1 MNRSR
6 YVSRPLD
13 TTDRAIIAALSEN
26 GRTTVRDLAARIG
39 LSSPSITERIH
50 KLEDAG
56 AIRGYTIVV
65 DPKAFG
71 LGIAAHVRMRALP
84 GELKRLA
91 QMLIDTPEVVE
102 ADRITGEDCFLA
114 KVVVSDV
121 QELEAVI
128 DRFAP
133 FSSIDT
139 AIIQSATVVRRLPK
153 L

>member
-26 GRTTVRDLAARIG
+26 GRITVRELAAQIG

-56 AIRGYTIVV
+56 AIRGYTIAV

-71 LGIAAHVRMRALP
+71 LGIAAHVRMRAMP
-84 GELKRLA
+84 GEVKRLA

-102 ADRITGEDCFLA
+102 ADRVTGEDCFLA

-121 QELEAVI
+121 HELETVI
-128 DRFAP
+128 DRFLP
-133 FSSIDT
+133 FSSADT
-139 AIIQSATVVRRLPK
+139 AIIQSSTVARRLPK

>member
-6 YVSRPLD
+6 YVSRLLD
-13 TTDRAIIAALSEN
+13 TMDRAIIAALSKN
-26 GRTTVRDLAARIG
+26 GHMTVRDLAAQIG

-71 LGIAAHVRMRALP
+71 LGIAAHVPMRALP
-84 GELKRLA
+84 GEVKRLA
-91 QMLIDTPEVVE
+91 QMLVDTPKVIEL
-102 ADRITGEDCFLA
+102 DRMTGEDCFLT
-114 KVVVSDV
+114 KVVVRDLH
-121 QELEAVI
+121 ELETVI
-128 DRFAP
+128 DRFLP
-133 FSSIDT
+133 FSSTAT
-139 AIIQSATVVRRLPK
+139 AIIQSTTVVRRLPK

>member
-6 YVSRPLD
+6 YVTRPFD

-26 GRTTVRDLAARIG
+26 GRMTVRELAAKIG
-39 LSSPSITERIH
+39 LSSPSATERIH

-56 AIRGYTIVV
+56 AIRGYTIAV
-65 DPKAFG
+65 DPTVFG
-71 LGIAAHVRMRALP
+71 LGISAHVRMRAMP

-102 ADRITGEDCFLA
+102 ADRVTGEDCFLV

-121 QELEAVI
+121 QELETVI
-128 DRFAP
+128 DRFQP
-133 FSSIDT
+133 FSSTDT
-139 AIIQSATVVRRLPK
+139 AIIQSSTVVRRLPK

>member
-26 GRTTVRDLAARIG
+26 GRMTVRDLAAQIG

-128 DRFAP
+128 DRFVP